1 MNHFVLVSYL
11 CNKAPKNLLVETNR
25 HLLFQVS
32 VSQASASV
40 CDRGS
45 DSGSLM
51 RLQSSSQPGLSASP
65 GLEDASLSLHTVI
78 AGSPCSSAHECLCNA
93 ACFKSLQHGSWA
105 PRKQLS
111 KKENRKEAT
120 CLFMTCPQRDVFIA
134 ATHSS

>member
-11 CNKAPKNLLVETNR
+11 CTKAPKNLIVETNR

-51 RLQSSSQPGLSASP
+51 RLWSGCQSALRSLEGL
-65 GLEDASLSLHTVI
+65 
-78 AGSPCSSAHECLCNA
+78 AGAGGP
-93 ACFKSLQHGSWA
+93 A
-105 PRKQLS
+105 PW
-111 KKENRKEAT
+111 
-120 CLFMTCPQRDVFIA
+120 
-134 ATHSS
+134 